1 MKLDVHRNG
10 VKLFFITFAVMGRM
24 PVLSR
29 LVDEN
34 SRPLL
39 LPLGEL
45 VKAAIRALHLVRAA
59 VGTSDYVIMPDHVH
73 FIMVVDYL
81 RDRIASP
88 LWLAHRLMDAVE
100 LAVAAGWGQPTG
112 TCGPRTPAAQ
122 AATSAGM
129 AAAQAA
135 GLLPPTPEIM
145 AAFLREACDAADRA
159 SGFGEAPRSE
169 PAADGGA
176 GALAPVGSQPIIFE
190 RSPYIEL
197 AFDPRQLKAARR
209 YIRLNPARAL
219 WKQRHPDRFLRMA
232 IPRQKVVRRPE
243 DTPPPSAPPIF
254 HAMGNALLLASPFL
268 FHVRLTLKK
277 TVAEHEAAI
286 AEIVERARR
295 GHIPVSGFL
304 SPFEM

>member
-29 LVDEN
+29 LADEK

-45 VKAAIRALHLVRAA
+45 VKAAIRALHLVRAG

-129 AAAQAA
+129 AAPQAAISAAILAAQADASAAIAQAA
-135 GLLPPTPEIM
+135 GFPLPTPEIM

-159 SGFGEAPRSE
+159 AGFGEA
-169 PAADGGA
+169 
-176 GALAPVGSQPIIFE
+176 
-190 RSPYIEL
+190 
-197 AFDPRQLKAARR
+197 K
-209 YIRLNPARAL
+209 
-219 WKQRHPDRFLRMA
+219 
-232 IPRQKVVRRPE
+232 
-243 DTPPPSAPPIF
+243 
-254 HAMGNALLLASPFL
+254 
-268 FHVRLTLKK
+268 
-277 TVAEHEAAI
+277 
-286 AEIVERARR
+286 
-295 GHIPVSGFL
+295 
-304 SPFEM
+304 

>member
-1 MKLDVHRNG
+1 MGGSGMKLDVHRNG

-45 VKAAIRALHLVRAA
+45 VTAAIRALHLVRAA

-100 LAVAAGWGQPTG
+100 LAVDAGWGQPTG

-159 SGFGEAPRSE
+159 SGFGAAPRPE
-169 PAADGGA
+169 PAAYGGA
-176 GALAPVGSQPIIFE
+176 GASAPVGSQPIIFE
-190 RSPYIEL
+190 RC
-197 AFDPRQLKAARR
+197 AARKTR
-209 YIRLNPARAL
+209 R
-219 WKQRHPDRFLRMA
+219 RHP
-232 IPRQKVVRRPE
+232 RRPSS
-243 DTPPPSAPPIF
+243 TRWATRFFWPRPSSSTCGSPSRRAWPSTRPPSPK
-254 HAMGNALLLASPFL
+254 S
-268 FHVRLTLKK
+268 
-277 TVAEHEAAI
+277 
-286 AEIVERARR
+286 
-295 GHIPVSGFL
+295 
-304 SPFEM
+304 